1 MLTPPISRY
10 MTIVPATIAADA
22 SLGEA
27 VAAMRATR
35 VRHLPVLDG
44 GRLVGIVSDRDLE
57 LLTSLR
63 AEAVSPP
70 PLTVRDAM
78 TTQIYTVRED
88 APLVD
93 VVATMAERR
102 LGSAI
107 VPSFR
112 YDLLWREKVLRSVAN
127 LTRQDGITPDRGQ
140 WAVAAAASSSA
151 RDAATASTNACRSGR
166 RCQSAEMPRC
176 RVPA

>member
-10 MTIVPATIAADA
+10 MTIAPATIAADA

-27 VAAMRATR
+27 VTTMRAAR
-35 VRHLPVLDG
+35 VRHLPVLDA

-88 APLVD
+88 APMVD
-93 VVATMAERR
+93 VVARMAEGR

-107 VPSFR
+107 VTRGDRIVGIFTTV
-112 YDLLWREKVLRSVAN
+112 DALLALREQL
-127 LTRQDGITPDRGQ
+127 DRP
-140 WAVAAAASSSA
+140 
-151 RDAATASTNACRSGR
+151 TA
-166 RCQSAEMPRC
+166 
-176 RVPA
+176 